1 MKPPSGRDYERVS
14 ASSPARG
21 RRSPPAGAD
30 AMDPTGAGGGS
41 IGVGQAPVPGEQGF
55 SANGQGN
62 RELLSKLKP
71 LVGNNRQWDHFSKY
85 LDNMIDQHHK
95 VLEQSENMITV
106 HKAQGAIDVLRKI
119 KRLREDVANAE
130 G

>member
-1 MKPPSGRDYERVS
+1 MR
-14 ASSPARG
+14 
-21 RRSPPAGAD
+21 
-30 AMDPTGAGGGS
+30 MDKE
-41 IGVGQAPVPGEQGF
+41 I
-55 SANGQGN
+55 
-62 RELLSKLKP
+62 LSKLKP

-85 LDNMIDQHHK
+85 LDSMVAQHHK
-95 VLEQSENMITV
+95 VLEQSENIVTV